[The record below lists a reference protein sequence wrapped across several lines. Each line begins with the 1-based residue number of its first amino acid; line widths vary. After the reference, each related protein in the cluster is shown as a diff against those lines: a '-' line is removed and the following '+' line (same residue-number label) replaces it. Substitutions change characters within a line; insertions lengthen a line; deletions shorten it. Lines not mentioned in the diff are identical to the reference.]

1 MSGER
6 IITSPQAVAEI
17 LPEVK
22 RVTEAEKERNELAD
36 IYAELAEKY
45 PTIRPYKLRELAEVI
60 YANSFCEACNGA
72 YCEKTTDEYIVASYH
87 ISGDDVEFR
96 YGDCPVKKKQNQK
109 ARRARNQ
116 AYSQIPKRFRNKTA
130 RDYVRHEGNAQAI
143 DAAKEVIENGNGL
156 YVFGAPGV
164 GKSFLA
170 SIVASQALAADKSVF
185 FADVPTILSAIKISW
200 KDPDNAAATT
210 VERIVEA
217 DLAVLDD
224 LGAERATDWAG
235 EQIFRIL
242 NARYNNA
249 TPTVITSNFDLEAL
263 HGQLGGSYI
272 AGRIVRRIY
281 DNMTVVKMSEAPK
294 GNNVIPLF

>member
-1 MSGER
+1 MNGKR
-6 IITSPQAVAEI
+6 IITSPQAVADILPE

-22 RVTEAEKERNELAD
+22 RTEERNELAN

-45 PTIRPYKLRELAEVI
+45 PNMRPYKIRELADVI
-60 YANSFCEACNGA
+60 YANTFCAACNGV
-72 YCEKTTDEYIVASYH
+72 YCEKPNDEYIVASYH
-87 ISGDDVEFR
+87 ITGDDVEFR
-96 YGDCPVKKKQNQK
+96 YGACPVKKKQAQK

-116 AYSQIPKRFRNKTA
+116 AYSQIPIRFRNKTA
-130 RDYVRHEGNAQAI
+130 KDYERHEGNAKAI
-143 DAAKEVIENGNGL
+143 DAAKSLFERNTGL

-170 SIVASQALAADKSVF
+170 SIIASQALAAEKSVF

-200 KDPDNAAATT
+200 KDPNNPAATT

-217 DLAVLDD
+217 DLAILDD

-249 TPTVITSNFDLEAL
+249 TPTVITSNFDLKAL
-263 HGQLGGSYI
+263 HEQLGGSYI

-281 DNMTVVKMSEAPK
+281 DNMTVVRMSEAPK